1 MQPVSL
7 DSICMIIQGKAFEL
21 KIFISNTQEDG
32 MSSKNSENVKQ
43 LTGLKKK
50 SIVQNQSENL
60 KRIMLAK

>member
-7 DSICMIIQGKAFEL
+7 DSICMIIHGKAFEL

-32 MSSKNSENVKQ
+32 MSSKNSENVMQ

-50 SIVQNQSENL
+50 SIV
-60 KRIMLAK
+60 